1 MTTTAFIILALL
13 LALQTV
19 RVWLWKAMQRE
30 TARRWAAT
38 QTELDKAIKDRHD
51 VQVKLN
57 ARIAGERY
65 VEKLDEW
72 PEEIQ

>member
-1 MTTTAFIILALL
+1 MSFWVAALI
-13 LALQTV
+13 V
-19 RVWLWKAMQRE
+19 CVWEYRRE
-30 TARRWAAT
+30 ARRKAKRIAELEG
-38 QTELDKAIKDRHD
+38 ELDKAIKDRHD